1 MTKENDFDM
10 IIMNPIILESKC
22 SPRLYPSPQNDYLF
36 QNNEEITAYDQ
47 SCESDII
54 DQNFAARIIQRSWC
68 SYRNKQLFRL
78 LKHTICAAEHCLTT
92 NILRK
97 LQLSDAELLKDT
109 SLSYKIRFRFAGEEF
124 PPILVFKI
132 FQHVGNCKNHYIS
145 GKRIIRPATEAAA
158 ASCKIMGHR
167 KFYDLIIEDNL
178 QYQRT
183 KIADETDV
191 VTMKDYMQYISSLD
205 ETPAYLGGKDNY
217 WRMLTLT
224 NLPRTTIMYDIMD
237 YVQNKT
243 LSQRLKDELPTLFSK
258 PTTEEIQLQHIRTI
272 SQTRSPTPSISI
284 PPTRSSTS
292 TKAARKTQRRSYKAR
307 RKVSKMRKIYG
318 LDKNKEEVLNN
329 PTHHSYAQDGSQII
343 TSCDQ
348 DKRSP
353 AVHLTS
359 DEEWE
364 HEVDELYAWTQ
375 ELSLDY

>member
-1 MTKENDFDM
+1 M
-10 IIMNPIILESKC
+10 IPVMLESKG
-22 SPRLYPSPQNDYLF
+22 SPHLHPSPQSDLLF
-36 QNNEEITAYDQ
+36 QNNKETTPRK
-47 SCESDII
+47 SDIT
-54 DQNFAARIIQRSWC
+54 DQNFAAQIIQRSWC

-97 LQLSDAELLKDT
+97 LQLSDVELLKDT
-109 SLSYKIRFRFAGEEF
+109 SLSHKIRFRFAGEEF

-132 FQHVGNCKNHYIS
+132 FQHSGSCKNHYIS
-145 GKRIIRPATEAAA
+145 GKRIIRPATKAAA

-178 QYQRT
+178 RYQRT
-183 KIADETDV
+183 KIADETDI
-191 VTMKDYMQYISSLD
+191 VTMKDYMQYISNLD

-237 YVQNKT
+237 YAQNKT
-243 LSQRLKDELPTLFSK
+243 LSQRLKEELPTLLSK
-258 PTTEEIQLQHIRTI
+258 PITEEIQLQHIRTI
-272 SQTRSPTPSISI
+272 SQTRSPCPATNI
-284 PPTRSSTS
+284 PPSRSSTS
-292 TKAARKTQRRSYKAR
+292 SKTARESQRCSYKAR
-307 RKVSKMRKIYG
+307 QKVSKMRKIYG

-329 PTHHSYAQDGSQII
+329 PTHHSHAQDGLQII

-348 DKRSP
+348 ERSP
-353 AVHLTS
+353 AVHS
-359 DEEWE
+359 PSEEWE

>member
-1 MTKENDFDM
+1 MPLSLSTCSLNDFDM
-10 IIMNPIILESKC
+10 IIMNPIILESKR

-36 QNNEEITAYDQ
+36 QNNEETTAYDQ

-68 SYRNKQLFRL
+68 SYRNKQLFCL
-78 LKHTICAAEHCLTT
+78 LKHTICAA
-92 NILRK
+92 
-97 LQLSDAELLKDT
+97 
-109 SLSYKIRFRFAGEEF
+109 
-124 PPILVFKI
+124 
-132 FQHVGNCKNHYIS
+132 
-145 GKRIIRPATEAAA
+145 AAA

-183 KIADETDV
+183 KIADETDI

-237 YVQNKT
+237 YAQNKT
-243 LSQRLKDELPTLFSK
+243 LSQRLKDELPTLLSK

-292 TKAARKTQRRSYKAR
+292 SKAARESQRRSYKAR

>member
-1 MTKENDFDM
+1 M
-10 IIMNPIILESKC
+10 IIMNPIILESKR

-36 QNNEEITAYDQ
+36 QNNEETTAYDQ

-68 SYRNKQLFRL
+68 SYRNKQLFCL

-183 KIADETDV
+183 KIADETDI

-237 YVQNKT
+237 YAQNKT
-243 LSQRLKDELPTLFSK
+243 LSQRLKDELPTLLSK

-292 TKAARKTQRRSYKAR
+292 SKAARESQRRSYKAR